1 MTGAASAAL
10 NASQFEESLAKQ
22 EGISDAHKQ
31 VWVLFWKEKEP
42 DIHRAMVNKS
52 RWNDSL
58 QSHSWR
64 IDVQTRSKAQAQ
76 LSKPVAIVEVRGV
89 CDCAR
94 AACFR
99 ARADRDRPRR
109 EERKARGEPQ
119 LTPFTPRVSC

>member
-10 NASQFEESLAKQ
+10 NASQFEEGLAKQ

-89 CDCAR
+89 HDCAR
-94 AACFR
+94 GACFC
-99 ARADRDRPRR
+99 ARTAGGPSALPGGFRFEANRN
-109 EERKARGEPQ
+109 
-119 LTPFTPRVSC
+119 